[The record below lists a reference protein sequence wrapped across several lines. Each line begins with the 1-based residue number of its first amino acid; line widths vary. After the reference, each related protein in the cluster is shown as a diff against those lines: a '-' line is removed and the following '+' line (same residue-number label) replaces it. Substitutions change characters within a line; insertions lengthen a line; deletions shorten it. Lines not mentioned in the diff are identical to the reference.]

1 VRGFREGFAK
11 STSAPKLENQIWDKV
26 WSIVSTPG
34 LLENVI
40 QQRIEEIQSQTVDA
54 EADCQKL
61 QRQLDELL
69 LERQM
74 VIGYARKNIITEED
88 LETQLLGITIQQG
101 EIERQMEEA
110 HLLMGNRA
118 ERLQE
123 LADMFREKVR
133 TGSEE
138 LNNQRSNPA
147 LEDAVRKQKRKI
159 VQAIVKRVDVF
170 GDKTIKVHFLFD
182 FPELVKKA
190 EFVDISY
197 PSPWHNP
204 QTIRITAR
212 FEL

>member
-1 VRGFREGFAK
+1 LDV
-11 STSAPKLENQIWDKV
+11 QIWDKV
-26 WSIVSTPG
+26 WSIISTPG
-34 LLENVI
+34 LLEDVI

-88 LETQLLGITIQQG
+88 LETQLIGITIQQG

-110 HLLMGNRA
+110 KLLMGNRA

-133 TGSEE
+133 TGFEE
-138 LNNQRSNPA
+138 LNVDQSSPE
-147 LEDAVRKQKRKI
+147 LEDAVRIQKRKI

-170 GDKTIKVHFLFD
+170 GDKMIKVHFLFD
-182 FPELVKKA
+182 FPELVKEA

-197 PSPWHNP
+197 PSL
-204 QTIRITAR
+204 QR
-212 FEL
+212 